1 MPKQKLS
8 VSQMMT
14 IGAKT
19 EAILVVPRGCIKNSR
34 TKMAQVVP
42 TMVAL
47 LMFSFT
53 VSSLIEI
60 RKFDA
65 VEAHLPLN
73 GTQDRLCRSQN
84 SICAA
89 NQQ

>member
-1 MPKQKLS
+1 
-8 VSQMMT
+8 
-14 IGAKT
+14 
-19 EAILVVPRGCIKNSR
+19 
-34 TKMAQVVP
+34 MAQVVP